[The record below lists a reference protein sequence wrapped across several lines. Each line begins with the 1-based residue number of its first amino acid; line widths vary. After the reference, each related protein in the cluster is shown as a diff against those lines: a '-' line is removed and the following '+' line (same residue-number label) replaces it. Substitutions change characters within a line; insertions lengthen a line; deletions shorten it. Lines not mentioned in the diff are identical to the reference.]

1 MIQKVLVVLGCAFL
15 TGCMSFGSVSISDV
29 DRPLLDIQ
37 KIVQRSLPLG
47 LRETSTN
54 GREFYSNFFLA
65 KDRRFKPAEKMPER
79 YYAHVLILGDA
90 RPYTIKVHVRRQK
103 VESVREGIYR
113 DLGADHSLAKA
124 IQRRIQEQLNKRR
137 EDLNIIDDFRVF

>member
-1 MIQKVLVVLGCAFL
+1 
-15 TGCMSFGSVSISDV
+15 MSFGSVSISDV

-47 LRETSTN
+47 LRETSAN
-54 GREFYSNFFLA
+54 GREFYSNYFLP
-65 KDRRFKPAEKMPER
+65 KDRRFKPAEKLPER
-79 YYAHVLILGDA
+79 YYAHILVLGDA
-90 RPYTIKVHVRRQK
+90 RPYNIQVRVRRQK

-113 DLGADHSLAKA
+113 DLGSDQTIAKA
-124 IQRRIQEQLNKRR
+124 IQRRVQDQLNKRR